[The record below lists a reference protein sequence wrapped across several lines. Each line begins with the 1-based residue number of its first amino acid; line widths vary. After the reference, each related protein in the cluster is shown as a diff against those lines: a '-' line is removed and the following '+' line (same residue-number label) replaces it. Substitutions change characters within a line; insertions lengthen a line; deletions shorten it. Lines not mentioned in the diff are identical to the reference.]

1 MRRSALLFCL
11 FLLTGHI
18 YGQSSL
24 VWSNLEIQR
33 ASDGSAVIIGV
44 VRSQSKKIQ
53 ALSYALQLK
62 KVGPTGNVM
71 TTQSGSFTLEPDEE
85 KALSKVSINLGE
97 TAGFEINFKV
107 FDDERI
113 VTTRQMKSDEAFI
126 QKFRALQPLPKQSIA
141 KQEEQKVTAQKQKKR
156 NAVDALEIDGLILDE
171 TRSKTGRDFYDIFY
185 TKWTAPAEARDFS
198 ITIRELPSRG
208 RSARIAVEVNGNIL
222 FSRFLQP
229 RQDVLELLAEQT
241 VIVIQKHLNDSEK
254 LKNDLEADDQKG
266 SGIF

>member
-1 MRRSALLFCL
+1 MRFIALLFCSL
-11 FLLTGHI
+11 LLTGPV

-24 VWSNLEIQR
+24 VLSSLDIQR
-33 ASDGSAVIIGV
+33 AADGSAIITGL
-44 VRSQSKKIQ
+44 VRSQAEKIQ

-62 KVGPTGNVM
+62 KIGPTGNVM

-85 KALSKVSINLGE
+85 KSLTNVTINLGA
-97 TAGFEINFKV
+97 TAAFEINFKV

-113 VTTRQMKSDEAFI
+113 VTTKQMKSDEVFM
-126 QKFRALQPLPKQSIA
+126 QKFRALQPLPSPNTPQKET
-141 KQEEQKVTAQKQKKR
+141 KQETEKKQKPR

-185 TKWTAPAEARDFS
+185 NKWVAPAEARDFS

-229 RQDVLELLAEQT
+229 RQDILELLAEQT
-241 VIVIQKHLNDSEK
+241 VTVIQKHLSDSEK
-254 LKNDLEADDQKG
+254 LKNDMEVDDQKG